1 MKSHRAFIAK
11 GGVTDANLTRAAR
24 DMFEALEEVYASA
37 SNGHLSSA
45 AWLKLCEARR
55 KAHGAV

>member
-1 MKSHRAFIAK
+1 MNTAPFLAK
-11 GGVTDANLTRAAR
+11 DGVTDANLIRAAR

-37 SNGHLSSA
+37 SGGHLSSI